1 MNFKKVILKNWHS
14 AGETSLVK
22 HILARSVVH
31 GKEEVDRL
39 GQHCSRR
46 ILAELK
52 PSGAGI
58 FELRDSTAGM
68 SWYTDNCC
76 RMSQVLKGPVVKWP
90 DSPPPLLM
98 LSRNNPYNT
107 SRKTEKQAPQ
117 LKKQCCTS

>member
-1 MNFKKVILKNWHS
+1 MNLKKKSFFKIGISS
-14 AGETSLVK
+14 ARGTSLVK

-39 GQHCSRR
+39 GQHCAWR

-68 SWYTDNCC
+68 SWYTDSCC
-76 RMSQVLKGPVVKWP
+76 RMSQVLKGSVVKWP
-90 DSPPPLLM
+90 DLPRL
-98 LSRNNPYNT
+98 
-107 SRKTEKQAPQ
+107 
-117 LKKQCCTS
+117 C